1 MFSDLVLALD
11 SIANVSTLSSK
22 VASQLFAVRKNG
34 MVLNTKLSFKALDEL
49 SVMNN
54 EAFSEI
60 LNVYAIYM
68 MASMEEKDVTALLLS
83 EHLFEDL
90 EQVFKNELDI
100 FNCKILKEA
109 QIQKRLGDTNTKNA
123 ENQKVFVS
131 KSSENLV
138 NIIGMLDECL
148 IDDIPVDFLHYIW
161 EDLIKPYGF
170 EKEQMEFLLSDFHK
184 NNFPEKDVFQLDV
197 SFVQKFFEVK
207 KMIPLIFKKRATDI
221 VYHRGNDNFVEDSS
235 SKHNNSFVY
244 RIDFSTP
251 KDETVKTKPVS
262 SDENNKKVEK
272 SDKNKEIKKNLPVN
286 PLDKER

>member
-100 FNCKILKEA
+100 FNCKIRVD
-109 QIQKRLGDTNTKNA
+109 IMSP
-123 ENQKVFVS
+123 VICIIFY
-131 KSSENLV
+131 LV
-138 NIIGMLDECL
+138 
-148 IDDIPVDFLHYIW
+148 Y
-161 EDLIKPYGF
+161 
-170 EKEQMEFLLSDFHK
+170 
-184 NNFPEKDVFQLDV
+184 
-197 SFVQKFFEVK
+197 
-207 KMIPLIFKKRATDI
+207 
-221 VYHRGNDNFVEDSS
+221 
-235 SKHNNSFVY
+235 
-244 RIDFSTP
+244 
-251 KDETVKTKPVS
+251 
-262 SDENNKKVEK
+262 
-272 SDKNKEIKKNLPVN
+272 
-286 PLDKER
+286 